1 MFFTI
6 IPNQDIKMHDGK
18 NNFDI
23 LLKKGEKYFFAK
35 TQNPFGF
42 LNIWFVLVGTKA
54 GCSEICWN
62 QLVEEK
68 IIAIQ

>member
-1 MFFTI
+1 MLFTI
-6 IPNQDIKMHDGK
+6 IFNQDIKMYDGK
-18 NNFDI
+18 NDRDI
-23 LLKKGEKYFFAK
+23 VLKKGKKYFFAK
-35 TQNPFGF
+35 TQNPFYF
-42 LNIWFVLVGTKA
+42 LDTWFVLVGIKA